1 MSQKM
6 SAPQSDEELYQ
17 LSKEELVK
25 IIQALRAE
33 LERLKEIVNKDS
45 KSSSKP
51 PSQDIIKKSE
61 KKKSEQQKCLAHMRR
76 HFKNLSKSPVLPNQ
90 EIASVF
96 IGLIDDLFP
105 NYHQLQI
112 SNDIETYKQ
121 WAFKFKKRKISGGS
135 RSLERFGDTA
145 NLLTVVQT
153 CRSQKRS
160 VIDFLASAIKA
171 HTRNQIIFPSIIPC
185 SAT

>member
-1 MSQKM
+1 
-6 SAPQSDEELYQ
+6 
-17 LSKEELVK
+17 
-25 IIQALRAE
+25 
-33 LERLKEIVNKDS
+33 
-45 KSSSKP
+45 
-51 PSQDIIKKSE
+51 
-61 KKKSEQQKCLAHMRR
+61 MRR